1 MIVTEITRQTIK
13 ETIENNQIV
22 IFDFWAP
29 QCGPCKR
36 FGPIFEAVAEKH
48 PDVKFV
54 KVNTDL
60 EQELSSAFEIMS
72 IPTIAVIKEQDIILV
87 QPGAVNEDILEQ
99 IVMRAKE
106 VDMQLV
112 RDQQVPVAGSFLLR

>member
-1 MIVTEITRQTIK
+1 MAVSEITRQNIK
-13 ETIENNQIV
+13 ETIESNQIV

-29 QCGPCKR
+29 WCAPCKR
-36 FGPIFEAVAEKH
+36 FGPIFEAVAAKH

-54 KVNTDL
+54 KVNTDT

-72 IPTIAVIKEQDIILV
+72 IPTIAVMKEQDIILV

-99 IVMRAKE
+99 IVQKTKEIDMVKVRAE
-106 VDMQLV
+106 EN
-112 RDQQVPVAGSFLLR
+112 

>member
-1 MIVTEITRQTIK
+1 MQVSEITRQTIK

-29 QCGPCKR
+29 WCTPCKR
-36 FGPIFEAVAEKH
+36 FGPIFEAVAAKH

-54 KVNTDL
+54 KVNTDE

-87 QPGAVNEDILEQ
+87 QPGAVNEEILEQ
-99 IVMRAKE
+99 IVQKSKE
-106 VDMQLV
+106 VDMAKV
-112 RDQQVPVAGSFLLR
+112 RAEDN